1 MIRRLWSNPV
11 SLLLLATALFTFLIQ
26 SGEMG
31 TADTARRLQVTHSL
45 WTGAPQVLPDD
56 YPDFGIHGRHGALY
70 AWYGIGQ
77 SLLMLPADVLGTA
90 ASHLPIWCD
99 YVRSRATPS
108 IRDIVVS
115 VSTNVLLNVLTALVA
130 FRFLGLL
137 GFSLGESIAGTLAL
151 LCGTT
156 HLHYAQNMQE
166 NNYFFLLTLTGLA
179 LQYRWLRTG
188 ERRSLLLGAG
198 ALGLN
203 LLTRLTT
210 ALDIIAIAWFLM
222 LVGIFSQRAEQR
234 KTQAMGTYLT
244 CLTYL
249 RTTVP
254 VYAVFLFLDR
264 LYQFLRFG
272 SWTNTYMR
280 LQAQEQQRWDPS
292 LPANFPFSGHFFQG
306 GIHSGILGP
315 LFSPEKSIF
324 VFDPLFPLA
333 LLLTV
338 VLWKRLRPELRAFA
352 VASLTLLA
360 MYMVLYARYFT
371 WAGDSAWGDRY
382 ISSAVEMAALLA
394 VPLLVRYR
402 RELGRVAWSC
412 GLAVVAVS
420 VVIQVASLAFWLP
433 LELYQMENVG
443 QGAWT
448 IPLRLRNIADF
459 AMGRPLPMGIDLP
472 GAVTDPWDAMH
483 IHTWNF
489 MPALMHHVGVA
500 PLWAVHWL
508 DGAWMIAGAALV
520 FVLVRLF
527 RLAFW
532 QPRMAAGS
540 GARA

>member
-1 MIRRLWSNPV
+1 VIRRLWSNPV
-11 SLLLLATALFTFLIQ
+11 SLLLLATALLTFLIQ

-45 WTGAPQVLPDD
+45 WTGEPQVLADD
-56 YPDFGIHGRHGALY
+56 YPEFGIHGRHGALY

-77 SLLMLPADVLGTA
+77 SLLMLPADVVGTA
-90 ASHLPIWCD
+90 ASHLPIWRH

-179 LQYRWLRTG
+179 LQYTWLRTG

-210 ALDIIAIAWFLM
+210 ALDLVAAAWFLV
-222 LVGIFSQRAEQR
+222 LVGIFSRGDARGRPQ
-234 KTQAMGTYLT
+234 KIKTYLQ
-244 CLTYL
+244 
-249 RTTVP
+249 TTVP
-254 VYAVFLFLDR
+254 VYAGFLFLDR

-272 SWTNTYMR
+272 SWTNTYMS
-280 LQAQEQQRWDPS
+280 LQAQEQRRWSPS

-324 VFDPLFPLA
+324 FFDPLLPLA

-338 VLWKRLRPELRAFA
+338 VLWRRLGAELRAFA

-402 RELGRVAWSC
+402 RELGRAVWSC

-420 VVIQVASLAFWLP
+420 VVIQVASLMFWLP
-433 LELYQMENVG
+433 LELYQMDNVG
-443 QGAWT
+443 HGAWT
-448 IPLRLRNIADF
+448 VPLRFQNIADF

-489 MPALMHHVGVA
+489 MPALLHHVGVA

-508 DGAWMIAGAALV
+508 DGVWMIAGAALI
-520 FVLVRLF
+520 FVLVRLI

-532 QPRMAAGS
+532 QPRTAAG
-540 GARA
+540 

>member
-1 MIRRLWSNPV
+1 V

-45 WTGAPQVLPDD
+45 WTGEPQVLPDD
-56 YPDFGIHGRHGALY
+56 YPEFGIHGRHGALY

-77 SLLMLPADVLGTA
+77 SLLMLPADVVGTA
-90 ASHLPIWCD
+90 ASHLPIWRH
-99 YVRSRATPS
+99 YVQSRVTPS

-115 VSTNVLLNVLTALVA
+115 VSTNVLLNVLTALAA
-130 FRFLGLL
+130 FRFLQLL

-166 NNYFFLLTLTGLA
+166 NNYFFLLTLTGLG

-188 ERRSLLLGAG
+188 ERRSLLLGAA

-210 ALDIIAIAWFLM
+210 ALDIVAVAWFLV
-222 LVGIFSQRAEQR
+222 LVGIFSRDRTALR
-234 KTQAMGTYLT
+234 KRQAVGA

-249 RTTVP
+249 KTTVP

-272 SWTNTYMR
+272 SWTNTYIS
-280 LQAQEQQRWDPS
+280 LQAQEQRRWDPS

-306 GIHSGILGP
+306 GIHAGIPGP
-315 LFSPEKSIF
+315 LFSPQKSIF

-338 VLWKRLRPELRAFA
+338 VLWKRLGPQLRAFA

-360 MYMVLYARYFT
+360 MYMVLYARYFS

-394 VPLLVRYR
+394 VPLVVRYR
-402 RELGRVAWSC
+402 REVGVWWGGIVVVVS
-412 GLAVVAVS
+412 VAV
-420 VVIQVASLAFWLP
+420 QVASLAFWLP
-433 LELYQMENVG
+433 LELYQIENMG
-443 QGAWT
+443 HGAWT
-448 IPLRLRNIADF
+448 IPLRFQNIAAL
-459 AMGRPLPMGIDLP
+459 AMGRPLPAGIELP
-472 GAVTDPWDAMH
+472 GAVLDPYDFMH
-483 IHTWNF
+483 LRTWYF
-489 MPALMHHVGVA
+489 LPALMHHVGAA
-500 PLWAVHWL
+500 PPWVVHLL
-508 DGAWMIAGAALV
+508 DGVWMIAGAALV
-520 FVLVRLF
+520 VVTVRLF
-527 RLAFW
+527 RVVRGL
-532 QPRMAAGS
+532 QAA
-540 GARA
+540 AE